1 MRRAA
6 DLKLFQDRD
15 KNWVTYGEL
24 VQAMRDVKADDCDVL
39 LVHTDLSFGLP
50 TRELKRKELVA
61 VLYDA
66 ICELG
71 VKTLVF
77 PTFTFSYGNREDYDV
92 KNTKCKM
99 GMINEYVRKL
109 PEAVRSEDP
118 LMSVCVVGEKKE
130 LAEVSGSK
138 SLGEG
143 SFFDRFHNTENTRIM
158 FFGAQLAQCHTQ
170 MHYVEEKLR
179 VPYRYDMEFE
189 GHIIDAEGVS
199 RPDKHILYVKYRD
212 VLPCVPP
219 TFEEELIRD
228 GSFIKKKVGNSSI
241 ACFTEQAAYDK
252 EVEWLT
258 KDVNCFLTEPYD
270 SKPLVKE
277 YSYGNVTTVQ

>member
-1 MRRAA
+1 MKREEN
-6 DLKLFQDRD
+6 LKLFQDRE
-15 KNWVTYGEL
+15 KNWITYGDL
-24 VQAMRDVKADDCDVL
+24 VRAMKAVKADDCDVL
-39 LVHTDLSFGLP
+39 LIHTDLSFGLP
-50 TRELKRKELVA
+50 TRELKRKELVE

-77 PTFTFSYGNREDYDV
+77 PTFTFSYGNHEDFDI

-99 GMINEYVRKL
+99 GMLNEYVRKL
-109 PEAVRSEDP
+109 PESVRSEDP
-118 LMSVCVVGEKKE
+118 LMSVCIVGENKE
-130 LAEVSGSK
+130 LAKVSGNK

-143 SFFDRFHNTENTRIM
+143 SFFDRFHHTKNARIM
-158 FFGAQLAQCHTQ
+158 FFGSQLPQCHTQ

-189 GHIIDAEGVS
+189 GNIIDENGVS
-199 RPDKHILYVKYRD
+199 RPDKRILYVKYRD
-212 VLPCVPP
+212 VLPDVPP
-219 TFEEELIRD
+219 SFEQELID
-228 GSFIKKKVGNSSI
+228 EGLFLKKKVGNSAI

-258 KDVNCFLTEPYD
+258 KDVNCFLAEPYD
-270 SKPLVKE
+270 TKPLVKE

>member
-66 ICELG
+66 ICELE

-143 SFFDRFHNTENTRIM
+143 SFLIVFTTQRIRESCFSVPSWHSAIHRCIM
-158 FFGAQLAQCHTQ
+158 LRKSSGCHTV
-170 MHYVEEKLR
+170 MIWNLR
-179 VPYRYDMEFE
+179 GILLMQKVF
-189 GHIIDAEGVS
+189 
-199 RPDKHILYVKYRD
+199 PDQI
-212 VLPCVPP
+212 
-219 TFEEELIRD
+219 
-228 GSFIKKKVGNSSI
+228 SI
-241 ACFTEQAAYDK
+241 
-252 EVEWLT
+252 
-258 KDVNCFLTEPYD
+258 
-270 SKPLVKE
+270 
-277 YSYGNVTTVQ
+277 SYM

>member
-1 MRRAA
+1 MT
-6 DLKLFQDRD
+6 
-15 KNWVTYGEL
+15 V
-24 VQAMRDVKADDCDVL
+24 MPL
-39 LVHTDLSFGLP
+39 LIHTDLSFGLP
-50 TRELKRKELVA
+50 TRELKRKELVE

-71 VKTLVF
+71 VKTLIF
-77 PTFTFSYGNREDYDV
+77 PTFTFSYGNREDFDV

-99 GMINEYVRKL
+99 GMLNEYVRKM
-109 PEAVRSEDP
+109 PESVRSKDP
-118 LMSVCVVGEKKE
+118 LMSVCVIGENKE
-130 LAEVSGSK
+130 LAKVSGNK

-143 SFFDRFHNTENTRIM
+143 SFFDRFHHTKNARIM
-158 FFGAQLAQCHTQ
+158 FFGAQLPQCHTQ

-179 VPYRYDMEFE
+179 VPYRYDMKFE
-189 GHIIDAEGVS
+189 GNIIDENGVS
-199 RPDKHILYVKYRD
+199 TPDAHILYVKYRD

-219 TFEEELIRD
+219 SFEQELID
-228 GSFIKKKVGNSSI
+228 EGLFLKKKVGNSSI

-258 KDVNCFLTEPYD
+258 RDVNCFLAEPYD
-270 SKPLVKE
+270 TKPLVKE

>member
-99 GMINEYVRKL
+99 GMALCQLGTEKHDSRIL
-109 PEAVRSEDP
+109 
-118 LMSVCVVGEKKE
+118 CVVK
-130 LAEVSGSK
+130 
-138 SLGEG
+138 
-143 SFFDRFHNTENTRIM
+143 T
-158 FFGAQLAQCHTQ
+158 
-170 MHYVEEKLR
+170 
-179 VPYRYDMEFE
+179 
-189 GHIIDAEGVS
+189 
-199 RPDKHILYVKYRD
+199 
-212 VLPCVPP
+212 
-219 TFEEELIRD
+219 
-228 GSFIKKKVGNSSI
+228 IKK
-241 ACFTEQAAYDK
+241 AA
-252 EVEWLT
+252 LT
-258 KDVNCFLTEPYD
+258 
-270 SKPLVKE
+270 
-277 YSYGNVTTVQ
+277 Q

>member
-1 MRRAA
+1 M
-6 DLKLFQDRD
+6 K
-15 KNWVTYGEL
+15 E
-24 VQAMRDVKADDCDVL
+24 VKADDCDAL
-39 LVHTDLSFGLP
+39 LIHTDLSFGLP
-50 TRELKRKELVA
+50 TRELKRKELVE

-71 VKTLVF
+71 VKTLIF
-77 PTFTFSYGNREDYDV
+77 PTFTFSYGNHEDFDV

-99 GMINEYVRKL
+99 GMLNEYVRKM
-109 PEAVRSEDP
+109 PESVRSRDP
-118 LMSVCVVGEKKE
+118 LMSVCVIGENKE
-130 LAEVSGSK
+130 LAKVSGNK

-143 SFFDRFHNTENTRIM
+143 SFFDRFHHTKNTRIM
-158 FFGAQLAQCHTQ
+158 FFGAQLSQCHTQ

-179 VPYRYDMEFE
+179 VPYRYDMKFE
-189 GHIIDAEGVS
+189 GNIIDENGVS
-199 RPDKHILYVKYRD
+199 TPDAHILYVKYRD

-219 TFEEELIRD
+219 SFEQELID
-228 GSFIKKKVGNSSI
+228 EGLFLKKKVGNSSI

-258 KDVNCFLTEPYD
+258 RDVNCFLAEPYD
-270 SKPLVKE
+270 TKPLVKE

>member
-1 MRRAA
+1 MKRPEN
-6 DLKLFQDRD
+6 LKLFQDRN
-15 KNWVTYGEL
+15 KKWVTYSDF
-24 VQAMRDVKADDCDVL
+24 VQAMMDVKADDCDVL

-50 TRELKRKELVA
+50 TREFKRKELMEI
-61 VLYDA
+61 LYDA

-77 PTFTFSYGNREDYDV
+77 PTFTFSYGNYEDFDV
-92 KNTKCKM
+92 KNTKSKM
-99 GMINEYVRKL
+99 GMLNEYVRKL
-109 PEAVRSEDP
+109 PESVRSEDP
-118 LMSVCVVGEKKE
+118 LMSVCVVGENKA
-130 LAEVSGSK
+130 LAKVSGNK

-143 SFFDRFHNTENTRIM
+143 SFFDRLHQTKNARIM
-158 FFGAQLAQCHTQ
+158 FFGAQLPQCHTH

-189 GHIIDAEGVS
+189 GNIIDANGVS

-219 TFEEELIRD
+219 SFEQELINE
-228 GSFIKKKVGNSSI
+228 GLFNKKEVGNSSI

-252 EVEWLT
+252 AVEWLT
-258 KDVNCFLTEPYD
+258 RDVNCFLAEPYD
-270 SKPLVKE
+270 MKPLVKE

>member
-1 MRRAA
+1 M
-6 DLKLFQDRD
+6 K
-15 KNWVTYGEL
+15 E
-24 VQAMRDVKADDCDVL
+24 VKADDCDAL
-39 LVHTDLSFGLP
+39 LIHTDLSFGLP
-50 TRELKRKELVA
+50 TRELKRKELVE

-71 VKTLVF
+71 VKTLIF
-77 PTFTFSYGNREDYDV
+77 PTFTFSYGNREDFDV

-99 GMINEYVRKL
+99 GMLNEYVRKM
-109 PEAVRSEDP
+109 PGSVRSRDP
-118 LMSVCVVGEKKE
+118 LMSVCVIGENKE
-130 LAEVSGSK
+130 LAKVSGNK

-143 SFFDRFHNTENTRIM
+143 SFFDRFHHTKNTRIM
-158 FFGAQLAQCHTQ
+158 FFGAQLPQCHTQ

-179 VPYRYDMEFE
+179 VPYRYDMKFE
-189 GHIIDAEGVS
+189 GNIIDENGVS
-199 RPDKHILYVKYRD
+199 TPDAHILYVKYRD

-219 TFEEELIRD
+219 SFEQELID
-228 GSFIKKKVGNSSI
+228 EGLFLKKKVGNSSI

-258 KDVNCFLTEPYD
+258 RNVNCFLAEPYD
-270 SKPLVKE
+270 TKPLVKE

>member
-130 LAEVSGSK
+130 LAEVSG
-138 SLGEG
+138 
-143 SFFDRFHNTENTRIM
+143 
-158 FFGAQLAQCHTQ
+158 C
-170 MHYVEEKLR
+170 
-179 VPYRYDMEFE
+179 
-189 GHIIDAEGVS
+189 
-199 RPDKHILYVKYRD
+199 
-212 VLPCVPP
+212 
-219 TFEEELIRD
+219 
-228 GSFIKKKVGNSSI
+228 
-241 ACFTEQAAYDK
+241 
-252 EVEWLT
+252 
-258 KDVNCFLTEPYD
+258 
-270 SKPLVKE
+270 
-277 YSYGNVTTVQ
+277 

>member
-99 GMINEYVRKL
+99 GMINEYVL
-109 PEAVRSEDP
+109 
-118 LMSVCVVGEKKE
+118 
-130 LAEVSGSK
+130 
-138 SLGEG
+138 
-143 SFFDRFHNTENTRIM
+143 
-158 FFGAQLAQCHTQ
+158 
-170 MHYVEEKLR
+170 
-179 VPYRYDMEFE
+179 
-189 GHIIDAEGVS
+189 
-199 RPDKHILYVKYRD
+199 
-212 VLPCVPP
+212 
-219 TFEEELIRD
+219 
-228 GSFIKKKVGNSSI
+228 
-241 ACFTEQAAYDK
+241 
-252 EVEWLT
+252 
-258 KDVNCFLTEPYD
+258 
-270 SKPLVKE
+270 
-277 YSYGNVTTVQ
+277 